1 MSIVLS
7 IHSQK
12 GFREVTLPERG
23 QNELRVLIRKEL
35 FDLNEDASLLLEKV
49 EKRDHSG
56 YVWELEAVG
65 GHLRMNGRP
74 YKRAT
79 ISVGMQMEAEF
90 RGRKIAV
97 LISEQKNP
105 FTAYRKYA
113 LAGKKE
119 ITVGWNAENMIQYQD
134 LPTKEHYVSGNHCSL
149 VVKNGA
155 WELHDSSK
163 NGTYVNFKRVYGT
176 TVLQYGDSIR
186 VMRLNLIF
194 LGNMLAV
201 NECEGLTVN
210 MSPVESGPQLE
221 ALASRPGA
229 GASAKKI
236 LFHRSPRNLRKLH
249 TDPIEIEAPPPP
261 QAIDQQPALLQIGPS
276 LTMAIP
282 MVLGSAL
289 SVLGNNSGS
298 SMTMYAGMIVA
309 LASAVIGA
317 VWAMAGIRYAGK
329 TRRQAENRR
338 FESYSEYLIRMRD
351 KIEALYKENAK
362 SMRDCSLSADECCA
376 LDGHSP
382 LLWNRNESYDD
393 FLAVRLGMGDLPFQA
408 PIQVPKERFTLIN
421 DTLADKPRQLQEN
434 FSILKDV
441 PVSVDLLK
449 NRLVGVAGGENRKAS
464 IAIAQ
469 AMIAQIAA
477 ANCYTDVK
485 IAIICDEKSDIDRD
499 AWNFAMW
506 LPHVWS
512 GDKKIRYMAT
522 NRAERGDVF
531 YALTQ
536 ILRNR
541 NEEDERN
548 RSLKPRIVLFVS
560 DPTLLDGEAIAH
572 YVFDRENDLGLS
584 TVLLTGK
591 PEELPNACEC
601 VIEYDAKFQGIYD
614 TRNGQAYGTTVKF
627 DRVSVDRLW
636 NFSKGLGRVEV
647 VDSEQEGEIPNS
659 LTFFDMFGVSN
670 PEELQAAT
678 RWQKSDVT
686 KSMRA
691 LVGFRSGNAPCYL
704 DINEKYHGPHGLVAG
719 TTGSGKSETLQTY
732 ILSLAVNYS
741 PEDIGFFI
749 IDYKGGGMANL
760 FDNLPHM
767 IGSISNLSGNQVK
780 RAMVSIQSENRR
792 RQRIFTEYG
801 GNNINGYTALYKSGD
816 AAEPVPHLFII
827 IDEFAELK
835 REEPEFMKELISVA
849 QVGRSLGV
857 HMILSTQRPSGTV
870 DENIW
875 ANSKFRLCLRVQDR
889 QDSMDMLH
897 RVEAAYLT
905 QAGRCYL
912 QVGNDEIFELFQSG
926 WSGASYDKELGS
938 GSLLVAQMLSMTG
951 KVDLAGNRAKAKRK
965 ETMKIHW
972 LGQLIDLLEAVEADT
987 GVNVR
992 DAGFDFM
999 EQPDFREAFYQKLHA
1014 VQPEFEESPFNNARL
1029 QDFIELYRET
1039 DGKPGDRVQN
1049 IMEQEADG
1057 SRRLPEVKSKT
1068 QLEVVVDYLREVT
1081 QEQGTK
1087 KIRKLWLPVLPENL
1101 YLDSMAD
1108 FRESAFDGE
1117 TWPKKPNKFRLKAV
1131 IGMAD
1136 DPANQAQFPISLDF
1150 AQGGHH
1156 LLVGT
1161 VSTGKSTFAQS
1172 VVYSLISTYSPDLL
1186 NVYCLDFSAKML
1198 SVLSDAPHVGGY
1210 LDEEDVE
1217 TDALSKFFNMMTR
1230 ILDERKARYSGTSF
1244 ADVMNHNGWK
1254 DPAILIVID
1263 NYGNFHEKT
1272 EDRYEAEVTRLVK
1285 EGNAYGVYLLVTA
1298 GGISMQDIS
1307 SRMAENFRTALTLE
1321 MPDPFAYGEI
1331 LHIMRPDVLPEA
1343 RVKGRGLIFHGER
1356 LLEFQTALAAPTKD
1370 GRVGVEDAPSEQN
1383 PPVEAPERN
1392 DRVKAA
1398 VKAMRNAW
1406 KGAVARGI
1414 PKIPEK
1420 PNHAD
1425 FAALEDYRTALE
1437 NRALLPV
1444 GYNFDDAGVYSLNL
1458 AKNFAWLVSGTRG
1471 SGKSTFLRNVMLS
1484 CEERGEEIHIIE
1496 LQSLQ
1501 FQRMAEEHGWKR
1513 YADAASIAEFMLWL
1527 AEECIRRDSI
1537 KAECRAR
1544 NASDEELFEAAQAN
1558 PRINLFIMTPLAL
1571 AEHLSKLDDAGTPP
1585 AEEGAAAESAEA
1597 AEGATEM
1604 TTEGAT
1610 EATAEAAAENAFV
1623 AIDAAGDSGTAE
1635 NATETPES
1643 DSGMTE
1649 AAPESVTET
1658 TEAAPKLA
1666 MPIPAQLQWLSVIC
1680 ERGVGYN
1687 LGIYV
1692 EVSDKDL
1699 DNNLQGVGIPWF
1711 TNLADYRS
1719 GIRFGGMLN
1728 KQHDLLPFENVGFR
1742 DAGYQSSVRPG
1753 VGFLP
1758 TDRADEKKTRLVIPM
1773 V

>member
-7 IHSQK
+7 IYSQK
-12 GFREVTLPERG
+12 GFREVKLPERG
-23 QNELRVLIRKEL
+23 QNELRVDLRKEL
-35 FDLNEDASLLLEKV
+35 FGLTEDAALSLEKV
-49 EKRDHSG
+49 EKKDHSG
-56 YVWELEAVG
+56 YVWELAPERGQVW
-65 GHLRMNGRP
+65 MNGP
-74 YKRAT
+74 QTRAT
-79 ISVGMQMEAEF
+79 ITSGQQLEVRF
-90 RGRKIAV
+90 RRNQEKITV
-97 LISEQKNP
+97 LVTEQERP
-105 FTAYRKYA
+105 FAAYKKYA
-113 LAGKKE
+113 LAGRQE
-119 ITVGWNAENMIQYQD
+119 ITVGRNPENIIHYQQ
-134 LPTKEHYVSGNHCSL
+134 PTREQYVSAHHC
-149 VVKNGA
+149 VITIKNGK
-155 WELHDSSK
+155 WELRDQDST

-176 TVLQYGDSIR
+176 TALHYGDSIR
-186 VMRLNLIF
+186 IMRLNIIF

-201 NECEGLTVN
+201 NECDGLTMN
-210 MSPVESGPQLE
+210 MSPVGSAQELE
-221 ALASRPGA
+221 KLASRPSA
-229 GASAKKI
+229 GASAKRI

-261 QAIDQQPALLQIGPS
+261 QEVQEQPLAMQIGPS

-289 SVLGNNSGS
+289 SVIGNSSGS

-309 LASAVIGA
+309 LASAVIGSI
-317 VWAMAGIRYAGK
+317 WAMAGVRYAGK
-329 TRRQAENRR
+329 ARRQAENRR

-351 KIEALYKENAK
+351 KIEKLYKENAQAL
-362 SMRDCSLSADECCA
+362 RDCSLSAEECCA
-376 LDGHSP
+376 LDGTSP

-393 FLAVRLGMGDLPFQA
+393 FLAVRLGIGDLPFQA
-408 PIQVPKERFTLIN
+408 PIEVPKERFTLVN

-434 FSILKDV
+434 FSTLKDV

-449 NRLVGVAGGENRKAS
+449 NRLVGVAGGDNRKAS

-485 IAIICDEKSDIDRD
+485 IAIICDDKSDIDRD

-541 NEEDERN
+541 NEEDERS

-572 YVFDRENDLGLS
+572 YVFDRGEDLGLS

-601 VIEYDAKFQGIYD
+601 VIEYDSKFQGVYD
-614 TRNGQAYGTTVKF
+614 TRAGRTYGTAVKF
-627 DRVSVDRLW
+627 DRVSTERLW
-636 NFSKGLGRVEV
+636 NFSKSLGRIEV

-659 LTFFDMFGVSN
+659 LTFFDMFGVSS

-741 PEDIGFFI
+741 PEDVGFFI

-760 FDNLPHM
+760 FDGLPHM

-801 GNNINGYTALYKSGD
+801 VNNINGYTALYKSGD

-938 GSLLVAQMLSMTG
+938 GSLLIAQMLSMTG

-965 ETMKIHW
+965 EVMKRHW
-972 LGQLIDLLEAVEADT
+972 VGVLIKILEATEAEL
-987 GVNVR
+987 GANVA
-992 DAGFDFM
+992 DGGFHFM
-999 EQPDFREAFYQKLHA
+999 EQQEFRDAFYQKLHTI
-1014 VQPEFEESPFNNARL
+1014 QPEFEESAFNNARL

-1039 DGKPGDRVQN
+1039 AGEQEERVAG
-1049 IMEQEADG
+1049 IMEQEAAG
-1057 SRRLPEVKSKT
+1057 SRRLPEVRSKT
-1068 QLEVVVDYLREVT
+1068 QLEVVVDYLRDVT

-1101 YLDSMAD
+1101 YLDSMD
-1108 FRESAFDGE
+1108 SFRRSIFDGE
-1117 TWPKKPNKFRLKAV
+1117 QWPEKPRRFHLSAV
-1131 IGMAD
+1131 IGWAD
-1136 DPANQAQFPISLDF
+1136 DPANQAQFPVSLDF

-1156 LLVGT
+1156 LLIGT

-1172 VVYSLISTYSPDLL
+1172 VVYSLMSTYSPDLL
-1186 NVYCLDFSAKML
+1186 NIYCLDFSAKML
-1198 SVLSDAPHVGGY
+1198 SVFADAPHVGAY
-1210 LDEEDVE
+1210 LDEEDVSS
-1217 TDALSKFFNMMTR
+1217 DIMSKFFTMMSR
-1230 ILDERKARYSGTSF
+1230 ILDERKARYSGSSF
-1244 ADVMNHNGWK
+1244 TDTMNHDGWN

-1272 EDRYEAEVTRLVK
+1272 DDRYEAQITRIIK

-1307 SRMAENFRTALTLE
+1307 SRMAENFRTALALE

-1331 LHIMRPDVLPEA
+1331 LHVMRPDVLPEA
-1343 RVKGRGLIFHGER
+1343 RVKGRGLLYHGER
-1356 LLEFQTALAAPTKD
+1356 ILEFQTALAAPTKD
-1370 GRVGVEDAPSEQN
+1370 GRIGVEEAPSEQN
-1383 PPVEAPERN
+1383 PPIEAPERN
-1392 DRVKAA
+1392 DRIKEA
-1398 VKAMRNAW
+1398 VKAMKSAW
-1406 KGAVARGI
+1406 KGPGAVEPPVI
-1414 PKIPEK
+1414 PPK
-1420 PNHAD
+1420 PNHHD
-1425 FAALEDYRTALE
+1425 FSALADYRKALD
-1437 NRALLPV
+1437 NPALLPV
-1444 GYNFDDAGVYSLNL
+1444 GYNFEDAGVYSLNL
-1458 AKNFAWLVSGTRG
+1458 AKNFAYLVSGTRG
-1471 SGKSTFLRNVMLS
+1471 SGKSVFMRNVMLS
-1484 CEERGEEIHIIE
+1484 CDERGEEIHIIE
-1496 LQSLQ
+1496 FQSAQ
-1501 FQRMAEEHGWKR
+1501 FKQIAEAHGWKR
-1513 YADAASIAEFMLWL
+1513 YTDEYSL
-1527 AEECIRRDSI
+1527 AELLLRLYDELKERNKI

-1544 NASDEELFEAAQAN
+1544 NASEEELFEAAGSN
-1558 PRINLFIMTPLAL
+1558 PRINLFITTPLAL
-1571 AEHLSKLDDAGTPP
+1571 SESLSKLDIEETPVT
-1585 AEEGAAAESAEA
+1585 ESA
-1597 AEGATEM
+1597 
-1604 TTEGAT
+1604 
-1610 EATAEAAAENAFV
+1610 
-1623 AIDAAGDSGTAE
+1623 SG
-1635 NATETPES
+1635 
-1643 DSGMTE
+1643 
-1649 AAPESVTET
+1649 T
-1658 TEAAPKLA
+1658 TEAASESASGTTEAASESASEATEAVSENASEATEAVAAEVKPALA
-1666 MPIPAQLQWLSVIC
+1666 MSLSDQLKWLSTIC
-1680 ERGVGYN
+1680 ERGAGYN
-1687 LGIYV
+1687 LFIYV
-1692 EVSDKDL
+1692 EVSDKEL
-1699 DNNLQGVGIPWF
+1699 DNNLQGVGAPWF

-1728 KQHDLLPFENVGFR
+1728 KQHELLPFENTGFR
-1742 DAGYQSSVRPG
+1742 DAGYQSSVRAG
-1753 VGFLP
+1753 VGFIP
-1758 TDRADEKKTRLVIPM
+1758 TDRADEKKTRVVIPM
-1773 V
+1773 A